1 MIISINFFDSECQCD
16 IRGIAANNGCN
27 QDDGSCTCKRNVVN
41 RDCDQCAE
49 EHYGLSES
57 DPLGKALTTDSLR
70 SCEYSKKKQII

>member
-1 MIISINFFDSECQCD
+1 MLIFSDSECQCD

-27 QDDGSCTCKRNVVN
+27 TDDGSCTCKRNVVN

-57 DPLGKALTTDSLR
+57 DPLGNLDYIWNSL
-70 SCEYSKKKQII
+70 SAFPFKVPSF